1 MTTFHPSVPFCWVS
15 SFERVNLQV
24 WNGGLWDMAH
34 TNLNISI
41 GTVYII
47 LLRLIIQINE

>member
-1 MTTFHPSVPFCWVS
+1 MTMFHPSFAGFHHLNRC
-15 SFERVNLQV
+15 RV

-34 TNLNISI
+34 TNLNIST